1 MAASREFDFIVLG
14 PTGFTGKFASRHIY
28 KTFPTN
34 LKWALG
40 GRSAQKLQAIVEE
53 LRSLN
58 VDRPAPEIITLQLNK
73 SELDA
78 LAKRTRLIINC
89 VGPFHL
95 YSTPV
100 VEACAQNGTHYV
112 DISGETPWLK
122 KVIDEYH
129 EIAKQNGALIIPACA
144 FESTTADLMTWLAAT
159 HARTELSAEPG
170 ETIGSI
176 HELRPASLSGGTAH
190 SLITMLESLKVSGA
204 LKSAGI
210 TSLASPTAPPPP
222 KRPSQSLIELVLG
235 VRAVS
240 DLGTLT
246 TSPAKLADE
255 SVVYRSRSLMPQL
268 YGPSF
273 SFREYLRTRNVFTGA
288 VFHLTLVIGLALLLF
303 SPFRWLFRRIVPGPS
318 QALPELERKDGQVQF
333 RVLMDTT
340 STGPTGKARR
350 VLSSLAYPAGPYP
363 FSGVSVA
370 SAANVILNHENDIKK
385 IAGGAGFLTPAV
397 LGQHYVDELE
407 KNGVRIDAKVIE

>member
-1 MAASREFDFIVLG
+1 
-14 PTGFTGKFASRHIY
+14 
-28 KTFPTN
+28 
-34 LKWALG
+34 
-40 GRSAQKLQAIVEE
+40 
-53 LRSLN
+53 
-58 VDRPAPEIITLQLNK
+58 
-73 SELDA
+73 
-78 LAKRTRLIINC
+78 
-89 VGPFHL
+89 
-95 YSTPV
+95 
-100 VEACAQNGTHYV
+100 
-112 DISGETPWLK
+112 
-122 KVIDEYH
+122 
-129 EIAKQNGALIIPACA
+129 
-144 FESTTADLMTWLAAT
+144 
-159 HARTELSAEPG
+159 
-170 ETIGSI
+170 
-176 HELRPASLSGGTAH
+176 
-190 SLITMLESLKVSGA
+190 MLESLKVSGA

-222 KRPSQSLIELVLG
+222 KRPSQSLIDLVLG

-397 LGQHYVDELE
+397 WGQHYVDELE